1 MNRSILSFFLKF
13 YLGCPKKSNPYLM
26 AESPEGQQCLFC
38 LEESTPNNTLVEI
51 NYQQYYSTPTC
62 ECRITTH
69 TGCYIQYSLHKGR
82 SECPICHRIYESAQP
97 APPPIVPPAQT
108 QEYIIIENRLYQH
121 QPTLPI
127 PEQPQPVC
135 INPSRVI
142 RYIFFCS
149 VVIMCAVVLFLR
161 R

>member
-1 MNRSILSFFLKF
+1 
-13 YLGCPKKSNPYLM
+13 M

-51 NYQQYYSTPTC
+51 NYQHYYSIPTC

-97 APPPIVPPAQT
+97 PQ
-108 QEYIIIENRLYQH
+108 QDYIIIENRVYQH
-121 QPTLPI
+121 QPSLPI
-127 PEQPQPVC
+127 VTITREESNVSC
-135 INPSRVI
+135 IHPSRTI
-142 RYIFFCS
+142 RFSFLCS
-149 VVIMCAVVLFLR
+149 IIIMCAILLYLR

>member
-1 MNRSILSFFLKF
+1 
-13 YLGCPKKSNPYLM
+13 M

-51 NYQQYYSTPTC
+51 MFQQYYPQPTC
-62 ECRITTH
+62 TCRITTH
-69 TGCYIQYSLHKGR
+69 TGCYIQYSMYKGR
-82 SECPICHRIYESAQP
+82 SECPICHRIYVSDQP
-97 APPPIVPPAQT
+97 QQPIVPPAQT

-127 PEQPQPVC
+127 VTPEEPRTIC
-135 INPSRVI
+135 MRPSRAI
-142 RYIFFCS
+142 RFIFLCS
-149 VVIMCAVVLFLR
+149 MIILCAIVLFLR

>member
-1 MNRSILSFFLKF
+1 
-13 YLGCPKKSNPYLM
+13 M

-51 NYQQYYSTPTC
+51 NYRHYYSTPTC

-69 TGCYIQYSLHKGR
+69 TGCYIQYSMYKGR
-82 SECPICHRIYESAQP
+82 SECPICHRVYVSEQP
-97 APPPIVPPAQT
+97 ATSPIVPPAQP

-127 PEQPQPVC
+127 VIPEQPQVVC
-135 INPSRVI
+135 VRTSLVI
-142 RYIFFCS
+142 RYIFLCS

-161 R
+161 K